1 MHAGMQRWIW
11 NLQLPTDSTFQI
23 INKALMESWWILTVS
38 NLLIEERDFKLQI
51 KLLAHTSFRFHL
63 GNFTKWCSS
72 TFYHVIYIVNH
83 VTKRLGRRLRAP
95 RDLPRRFGLWFTVK
109 ITWQNVELHHLVK
122 IPRWNRKLVC
132 AKSFIRSLKPPL
144 CYLQTSYWRKWTIER
159 NIDRNVS

>member
-1 MHAGMQRWIW
+1 MYAGMQRWIW

-23 INKALMESWWILTVS
+23 INKPLMESWWILTVS

-63 GNFTKWCSS
+63 GIFTKWCSS
-72 TFYHVIYIVNH
+72 TFYHVIYTVNH

-95 RDLPRRFGLWFTVK
+95 RDLPRRFGLWFTIK

-132 AKSFIRSLKPPL
+132 AKSFIRSLKPRL